1 MTTGSDDRA
10 RIDPLLARGR
20 EFGFFQAVR
29 SLEAALAGHARIG
42 HLGPVAEER
51 LRLRPDLG
59 LGFPTGDIAAIDRL
73 PDRPGQPARYELVA
87 GFLGIYGASS
97 PMPSY
102 LTEDL
107 LALEETN
114 PLTRRFL
121 DLFNHRLLSLFY
133 RAWQKYR
140 CADADMAGP
149 QGLYTRRLLL
159 LLGLD
164 HLPQVCDDR
173 LVSLQ
178 LIRFAELL
186 TQHPHSAIGLQTC
199 LRRFFPGIPIQVE
212 PCVAVWTAIP
222 PDQRSS
228 LGMQGI
234 SLGQDFWLGE
244 NVCNRSTTFRVAIG
258 PIDYRTFQEF
268 LPGAAR
274 RQELEALIAVF
285 NQDGLDCEIAIS
297 VRTTATPF
305 LDGEGGDD
313 GFPPVRLGEP
323 THLLGLNARLGEG
336 DDADSIHLVSSVIA
350 DLPGR

>member
-1 MTTGSDDRA
+1 MSVDDDRA

-29 SLEAALAGHARIG
+29 QLEAALAGHARIG

-51 LRLRPDLG
+51 LRLRPELG

-73 PDRPGQPARYELVA
+73 PDRPGQATRYELVA
-87 GFLGIYGASS
+87 GFLGIYGVSS

-114 PLTRRFL
+114 PLQRRFL

-140 CADADMAGP
+140 CADVAMAGP
-149 QGLYTRRLLL
+149 DGAYTRRLLL
-159 LLGLD
+159 LLGLER
-164 HLPQVCDDR
+164 LPHVCDGR
-173 LVSLQ
+173 LINLQ

-199 LRRFFPGIPIQVE
+199 LRRFFPGIPIEVE
-212 PCVAVWTAIP
+212 PCIAVWTAIP
-222 PDQRSS
+222 PDQRSR
-228 LGMQGI
+228 LGMQGV

-244 NVCNRSTTFRVAIG
+244 DVCNRSTTFRVSIG
-258 PIDYRTFQEF
+258 PIGYRTFQDF

-285 NQDGLDCEIAIS
+285 NQDGLDCEIAIA
-297 VRTTATPF
+297 VRTGRAAT
-305 LDGEGGDD
+305 GDD
-313 GFPPVRLGEP
+313 EDDAAVFPAVRLDEP
-323 THLLGLNARLGEG
+323 THLLGLNARLGDG
-336 DDADSIHLVSSVIA
+336 DDAPDAIHLVSSTIA
-350 DLPGR
+350 AQS